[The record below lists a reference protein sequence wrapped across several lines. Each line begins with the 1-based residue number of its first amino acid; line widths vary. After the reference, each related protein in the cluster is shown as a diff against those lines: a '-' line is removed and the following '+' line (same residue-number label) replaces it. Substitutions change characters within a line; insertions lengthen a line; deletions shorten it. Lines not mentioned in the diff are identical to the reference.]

1 MNSLSTDNRKSAPGI
16 PEELSEANSANGDN
30 RVIQKKPTNGI
41 QENGSN
47 LQKISRKLSEHR
59 ITVSRMFTVIA
70 IVIMVFFHEPWQC
83 SSLTYLVLKL
93 LSLLLVII
101 CVTGRIW
108 SAVYIGGRKTKHL
121 ICGGPYSIVRHPL
134 YMFSFIGSAGIGI
147 SSMNTYLIAAIAVFL
162 LLYYPNV
169 MYHEER
175 KMMHL
180 HGDEYAGYRSRVP
193 ALIPKFSLY
202 CSQDEIIIKPSK
214 FSRDLIHS
222 MYFLLIYMLF
232 EIINYVH
239 LHTAP

>member
-1 MNSLSTDNRKSAPGI
+1 MNSPTADNGKSAHGT
-16 PEELSEANSANGDN
+16 PEEMKEERTADGDN
-30 RVIQKKPTNGI
+30 GMQQKNSTIGI

-47 LQKISRKLSEHR
+47 IQKVSRKLSEHR
-59 ITVSRMFTVIA
+59 ITVSRLFTVIA

-83 SSLTYLVLKL
+83 SSFTYLVLKL
-93 LSLLLVII
+93 IGFLLVIV

-108 SAVYIGGRKTKHL
+108 SSVYIGGRKTRHL

-147 SSMNTYLIAAIAVFL
+147 SSMNTYLIAAIGVFL

-175 KMMHL
+175 KMLHL
-180 HGDEYAGYRSRVP
+180 HGDEYISYRSRVP
-193 ALIPKFSLY
+193 ALVPKISLY
-202 CSQDEIIIKPSK
+202 DSPDEIIIKPSK

-222 MYFLLIYMLF
+222 MYFLLIYMVF
-232 EIINYVH
+232 EIINYIH
-239 LHTAP
+239 LHTVV